1 MRFIIGYFGT
11 DVSLS
16 QTIKTIADQN
26 SNAASLACQQD
37 NHFTVYTGVY
47 KQPAQEIDSVIPFE
61 HGNSIL
67 VGKLFARDTYQTQE
81 KFDAI
86 QTKKILENP
95 ALLNKQYWGRYSG
108 ILYHKEQQKITLIRD
123 SLGLNT
129 LFYMQTHNGILFAS
143 DVALIYDCLETKPE
157 MNWSY
162 FADYVIGSQ
171 FAPIHTPFLEIFEL
185 PGGMGLHVTL
195 KGKIETE
202 LLWDLQSISSK
213 PIIHEAEFENQLL
226 DTLKKCTK
234 AWVQDSKNVCVE
246 LSGGTDSSAVMILL
260 SQVLRPDQ
268 KLIAVN
274 YIDSKEPSSN
284 EIEFAKE
291 IADMCNASIHFP
303 DWQGASPLDPAEAQ
317 CRPNRPST
325 FSLFKQMNQKLQTI
339 LDAEQCNTVLNG
351 QGGDHVFLAPPPEHS
366 LADYWIQKGIRG
378 SVPILQEL
386 SGIYRMPYGSLLW
399 KNIKASARYYTGQK
413 VAFMGHDESHA
424 KAVKQKQTKQLH
436 YLHPF
441 TKKFLHAKREQ
452 IQGLSHAV
460 LFAERQ
466 QKTPYI
472 TYCHPLLSLPVV
484 ELGLQIPTYQSFKD
498 GYDRIFFRNA
508 VSKIK
513 KPKAMWRRI
522 KGQTTSTMINSLA
535 ANVNGIEELLMNGS
549 LIKSGLIDSQWLSD
563 TLTQIRHGKVDNA
576 WPIVNFITAQQWLN
590 QWGL

>member
-16 QTIKTIADQN
+16 QKIKTIADQN
-26 SNAASLACQQD
+26 SNAASLVCQQD
-37 NHFTVYTGVY
+37 NHFTVHIGVY

-61 HGNSIL
+61 QSNSIL
-67 VGKLFARDTYQTQE
+67 VGKLFTRDTYQKQE
-81 KFDAI
+81 TFNAI
-86 QTKKILENP
+86 QTKDILENP

-108 ILYHKEQQKITLIRD
+108 ILYHKEQQKITLMRD
-123 SLGLNT
+123 PLGLNT
-129 LFYMQTHNGILFAS
+129 LFYMQLSDGILFAS

-171 FAPIHTPFLEIFEL
+171 FAPIHTPFMGILEL
-185 PGGMGLHVTL
+185 PGGMGLHFTL
-195 KGKIETE
+195 DGKTETE
-202 LLWDLQSISSK
+202 LLWDLQSIPSK

-226 DTLKKCTK
+226 DTLKKCTQ

-291 IADMCNASIHFP
+291 IADICNASIYFP
-303 DWQGASPLDPAEAQ
+303 DWQGASPLDPAETH

-325 FSLFKQMNQKLQTI
+325 FSLFKQMNQKLQTV

-351 QGGDHVFLAPPPEHS
+351 QGGDHVFLAPPPENS

-378 SVPILQEL
+378 SLPILQEL

-399 KNIKASARYYTGQK
+399 KNIKAGTRYYAGKK
-413 VAFMGHDESHA
+413 VAFVGHNESHA
-424 KAVKQKQTKQLH
+424 KAVKEKQTKQLH

-466 QKTPYI
+466 QKTPYV

-535 ANVNGIEELLMNGS
+535 ANASGIEELLMNGS